1 MDYHKDGS
9 TSSSVTDK
17 CLLAWSEMKILVAEN
32 HPLVRKGLQLIIGR
46 RGSNGPLAEANSVE
60 QLFEMLRQT
69 VFDVLVTNLRLSD
82 RSMLELLPKIHRAQ
96 PALRVLIFSSFP
108 EHHYAIVALRAGAH
122 GYIEKSASTDEIVD
136 AIERVAAGHTHV
148 SARIAQLIANE
159 LSSPGSAAPHDR
171 LSTREREV
179 FYRLARGEA
188 TRDIAAA
195 LFISAKTV
203 STHRARIL
211 EKTGFRS
218 NGDIVAY
225 AVRASLVP

>member
-1 MDYHKDGS
+1 
-9 TSSSVTDK
+9 
-17 CLLAWSEMKILVAEN
+17 MKVLVAEG
-32 HPLVRKGLQLIIGR
+32 HPIVRMGLQLIIGR
-46 RGSNGPLAEANSVE
+46 RGANGAPAEAHSAE
-60 QLFEMLRQT
+60 QLFEMLRQNA
-69 VFDVLVTNLRLSD
+69 FDVLVTDLRLSD
-82 RSMLELLPKIHRAQ
+82 RSMLELLPQIHRAQ
-96 PALRVLIFSSFP
+96 PALPVLIFSSLP
-108 EHHYAIVALRAGAH
+108 EHHYAIAALRAGAR

-136 AIERVAAGHTHV
+136 AIERVASGCTHV
-148 SARIAQLIANE
+148 SARIAELIANE

-171 LSTREREV
+171 LSTRELEV

-195 LFISAKTV
+195 LAISVKTV

>member
-1 MDYHKDGS
+1 MR
-9 TSSSVTDK
+9 V
-17 CLLAWSEMKILVAEN
+17 LVAEN
-32 HPLVRKGLQLIIGR
+32 HPLVRKGLQLIISR
-46 RGSNGPLAEANSVE
+46 RGSNGAPEEANSAE
-60 QLFEMLRQT
+60 QLFEMLRENA
-69 VFDVLVTNLRLSD
+69 FDVLVTDLRLSD
-82 RSMLELLPKIHRAQ
+82 RSILELLPQIHRAQ
-96 PALRVLIFSSFP
+96 PALRVLIFSSYP
-108 EHHYAIVALRAGAH
+108 EHHYAMAALRAGAR
-122 GYIEKSASTDEIVD
+122 GYIEKSAPTEEIVA
-136 AIERVAAGHTHV
+136 AIERVAAGRTHV

-159 LSSPGSAAPHDR
+159 ISSPGSAAPHDR

-195 LFISAKTV
+195 LFISVKTV

-211 EKTGFRS
+211 EKTGFHS